1 MMKYKLDTNKIRDY
15 KGYMKAKKYINAEK
29 YIKEKNNLKDLKG
42 VVICKAKKCDKF
54 LYSNSSTSNPE
65 YCQDC
70 G

>member
-1 MMKYKLDTNKIRDY
+1 
-15 KGYMKAKKYINAEK
+15 MKAKKYINAEK